1 MAVPFADGH
10 RRTFWCRERPHLA
23 IEADGTISALTTVTM
38 DTPVSDNADP
48 SGATY
53 MMLQLV
59 AWCAGAAAAE
69 LTPRQR

>member
-23 IEADGTISALTTVTM
+23 IEADGTISALTTGTM
-38 DTPVSDNADP
+38 DTPVFDNAHASD
-48 SGATY
+48 ATY
-53 MMLQLV
+53 TMLQRV
-59 AWCAGAAAAE
+59 ARRAAAAAAE